1 MAFEWVNENP
11 QLKEF
16 GEILL
21 AIVAA
26 LVIAVPMMFLKHKHA
41 LKQAQGKLDEAEP
54 LIRRDLAISE
64 KALGPDHPD
73 VAITLNNLALLLKV
87 RGSTT

>member
-41 LKQAQGKLDEAEP
+41 LKQAQGKLD
-54 LIRRDLAISE
+54 
-64 KALGPDHPD
+64 
-73 VAITLNNLALLLKV
+73 
-87 RGSTT
+87 